1 MADREQSGFGLQR
14 ALGADLQH
22 VYGQDYGQRT
32 EEVPDES
39 PELGE
44 RLILVQLSYCM
55 AISNSEGPPNP
66 LGIVSCSVLEPQLSN
81 ISLLEGN
88 RQRHENAPRA
98 LQGNPDTATIE
109 LT

>member
-44 RLILVQLSYCM
+44 RL
-55 AISNSEGPPNP
+55 
-66 LGIVSCSVLEPQLSN
+66 
-81 ISLLEGN
+81 
-88 RQRHENAPRA
+88 
-98 LQGNPDTATIE
+98 
-109 LT
+109 